1 MVAMAMTCIGDDCAM
16 ATVMAGDGGD
26 GGDGGGGG
34 DYGGG
39 PVQKFVLELF
49 RRKNSRVRL

>member
-1 MVAMAMTCIGDDCAM
+1 MTCIGDDCAM